1 MPAKPKSK
9 PKRGRSKVRKKRK
22 RKRPY
27 KRDKAAHVMRRV
39 QNSAPHRRAMRQ
51 QTESLNYLLHQLL
64 KTASST
70 EAKPYNYHP
79 RHHTKDPEYAFA
91 SARQQRFKRG
101 VPAPDTHF
109 WRSQGDDL
117 PPYPANF
124 PKWNHPLA
132 GII

>member
-9 PKRGRSKVRKKRK
+9 PKGRSKVRKKRK

-27 KRDKAAHVMRRV
+27 KRDKAAHVRRRV

-70 EAKPYNYHP
+70 EDKPYNYEP
-79 RHHTKDPEYAFA
+79 RHYSKDPEYVYSNPAM
-91 SARQQRFKRG
+91 QEFKRG
-101 VPAPDTHF
+101 FPAPDTHH
-109 WRSQGDDL
+109 WRPQGPNM
-117 PPYPANF
+117 PPYRDNY
-124 PKWNHPLA
+124 
-132 GII
+132 

>member
-9 PKRGRSKVRKKRK
+9 PKGRSKVRKKRK

-39 QNSAPHRRAMRQ
+39 LKAAPHRRAMRQ

-79 RHHTKDPEYAFA
+79 RHHSKDPEYAFA

-109 WRSQGDDL
+109 WRPQGRDM
-117 PPYPANF
+117 PTHRGNYPGAAGF
-124 PKWNHPLA
+124 PGP
-132 GII
+132 